1 MSSSGSGSRAIAT
14 SAEIMPSEAGL
25 RIDETKSSDDGR
37 NLGIGKLL
45 VEVDDSD
52 ALKEKGENTAEAAV
66 RRMKL
71 PKQCGRTVSFAPAVV
86 NPAAAGAASR
96 AEGSMGGGAETVAAG
111 SGTADTAAFIRS
123 KLICLVIKATWFL
136 FLISTR
142 KPKLPACH
150 AAACHITS
158 AVAAFCLNFFE
169 KAGCWDCVGG
179 VV

>member
-1 MSSSGSGSRAIAT
+1 MSSFGSGSRAIAT
-14 SAEIMPSEAGL
+14 AAEIMPSEAGL
-25 RIDETKSSDDGR
+25 RIEETKSSDDGR
-37 NLGIGKLL
+37 NLGVGKPL

-71 PKQCGRTVSFAPAVV
+71 PKQCGRIVSFVPAVV

-111 SGTADTAAFIRS
+111 SGTVSTADNTAFIRI
-123 KLICLVIKATWFL
+123 KLIIKATWFL
-136 FLISTR
+136 FLISAR

-158 AVAAFCLNFFE
+158 AVAAFCLNFS
-169 KAGCWDCVGG
+169 KRRDVGIVLG
-179 VV
+179 V